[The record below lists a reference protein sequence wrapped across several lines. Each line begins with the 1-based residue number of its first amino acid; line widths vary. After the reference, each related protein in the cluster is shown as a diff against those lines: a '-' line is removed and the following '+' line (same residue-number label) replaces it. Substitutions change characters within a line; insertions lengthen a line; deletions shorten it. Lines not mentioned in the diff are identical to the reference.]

1 MSSSDSDSELSEPSY
16 ASSSDCWSAADVDY
30 DSHSRVTNLCQFTSE
45 YSFDELIKIMST
57 IQNLNNK
64 EFKSFFIKFFDK
76 LNKSDSKLFKK
87 KFLRQMFEFGTVI
100 IELE

>member
-1 MSSSDSDSELSEPSY
+1 MFSSDSEPSEPSY
-16 ASSSDCWSAADVDY
+16 SSSSVWYSAADT
-30 DSHSRVTNLCQFTSE
+30 DSDSRSSITNLCQFTSE